1 MKNIYSN
8 IFSFNKKVLTKAIKN
23 LKKGNVI
30 GLPTETVYGLA
41 GNAYIKKAIERI
53 YTLKNRPKFNPLIV
67 HYSDY
72 KQAEKDVLFN
82 SSFFK
87 LYNKFCPGPITFILK
102 KKKKSKIQSIAIA
115 NLKTVAIRFPSHKV
129 SKTVIKNKCR
139 RCSG

>member
-72 KQAEKDVLFN
+72 KQTEKDILFN
-82 SSFFK
+82 SSFF
-87 LYNKFCPGPITFILK
+87 T
-102 KKKKSKIQSIAIA
+102 
-115 NLKTVAIRFPSHKV
+115 
-129 SKTVIKNKCR
+129 
-139 RCSG
+139 